1 MIYFKFYKLPI
12 TGDESLQKSKNGLL
26 RRIIR
31 KINNIFL
38 SNPDF
43 ETKLQEVVQ
52 WYLEYD
58 EENNESLREIGL
70 DSNNRIIVKMPDKR
84 NYGFWNDTNLT
95 IEDFENRFGIQKVTE
110 KEFNNLWDS
119 VCYDYIQG
127 KLAQGGLSVAG
138 GCRCLTKD
146 GNTSIEKEGYIPY
159 PLQA

>member
-43 ETKLQEVVQ
+43 ESKLQEVVQ

-58 EENNESLREIGL
+58 EKNNETLREIGL

-110 KEFNNLWDS
+110 KEFNKLWDS

-127 KLAQGGLSVAG
+127 KFNVVGAKGSVG
-138 GCRCLTKD
+138 D
-146 GNTSIEKEGYIPY
+146 I
-159 PLQA
+159 